1 MPKAPSQLLLRPWP
15 LPVLLALRYLRSTRK
30 DAYVSFLSTVAAA
43 GIAVGVAALVLVLA
57 ALSGLHERLLGQILA
72 TTPQIEITLPA
83 SADPQEALLAV
94 EGVDGISQAQRVLKG
109 QGWVVYEGV
118 PEAIQL
124 VGFEGS
130 LPPSFPGEG
139 TRGAGLYVPRS
150 LADRWLA
157 EVGSKVQVVSPRPS
171 LSPLG
176 PRPRVRTVLLEGVFE
191 SSPVETF
198 QRAALPLD
206 MAEALLGREGRVIQ
220 ASSSDA
226 EEAVAVVP
234 ALQEVLPEGARVQT
248 WKDLNRSLY
257 FVLRLEK
264 TLLFV
269 AVGLIVV
276 VAALALVVGLA
287 LVISSKRS
295 EIGMLGAMGVSA
307 PRLRSIFLWLGLSL
321 STLGLAAG
329 CAIGALAAWLFDR
342 FELLVV
348 PGQVMFVDYIPF
360 RVHAGDIWMVC
371 GATAILVALCSLYA
385 GHRAAT
391 LKPVEA
397 LRR

>member
-1 MPKAPSQLLLRPWP
+1 MPKAPSKLLLRPWP

-43 GIAVGVAALVLVLA
+43 GIAVGVAALVVVLA
-57 ALSGLHERLLGQILA
+57 ALSGLHERLLSQILA
-72 TTPQIEITLPA
+72 TTPQIEITVPA
-83 SADPQEALLAV
+83 SADPLEALRAV
-94 EGVDGISQAQRVLKG
+94 EGVSGISLAQRVLKG
-109 QGWVVYEGV
+109 QGWVVYDGV

-124 VGFEGS
+124 VGFENR

-139 TRGAGLYVPRS
+139 DRKAGLYVPRS
-150 LADRWLA
+150 LAERWLVEEGA
-157 EVGSKVQVVSPRPS
+157 LVQVVSPRPS

-176 PRPRVRTVLLEGVFE
+176 PRPRVRTVPLKGVFE

-198 QRAALPLD
+198 QRAALPLE
-206 MAEALLGREGRVIQ
+206 MAEALLGREGRAIQ
-220 ASSSDA
+220 ASTSSP
-226 EEAVAVVP
+226 EEALSMVA
-234 ALQEVLPEGARVQT
+234 ALQAVLPEGSRVQT

-264 TLLFV
+264 TLLFF

-307 PRLRSIFLWLGLSL
+307 TRLRSIFLWLGLSL

-329 CAIGALAAWLFDR
+329 CATGALAAWLLDR

-360 RVHAGDIWMVC
+360 RVQAGDIWMVC
-371 GATAILVALCSLYA
+371 GATAVLVALCSFYA
-385 GHRAAT
+385 GHRAAA